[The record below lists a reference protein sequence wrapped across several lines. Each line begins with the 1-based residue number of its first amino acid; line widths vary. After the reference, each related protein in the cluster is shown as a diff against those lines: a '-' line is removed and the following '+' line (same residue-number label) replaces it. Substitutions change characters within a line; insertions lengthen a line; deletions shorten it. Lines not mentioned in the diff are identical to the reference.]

1 MGLDMYLYK
10 QTYVKN
16 WSFSSKEER
25 FDVDVKRGG
34 HATKIK
40 PERVAYIKEEVA
52 YWRKFNALHGYII
65 ENFANQVDNCQE
77 VRLTKEDLTN
87 ILDML
92 IAIRDANYACAE
104 ELMPPVAGFFFGGQE
119 VDEFYIKDVEFT
131 IDILQNEI
139 DDIDEDDDVWVGYTY
154 LASW

>member
-1 MGLDMYLYK
+1 MYLYK

-131 IDILQNEI
+131 IDILQN
-139 DDIDEDDDVWVGYTY
+139 
-154 LASW
+154 